1 MTNSFRLLVV
11 PFLLACAAALP
22 AWAEEKPKT
31 RTLFDG
37 KTLKNWKVTD
47 FAGHGEVKVEDGK
60 LILLYGETLT
70 GVTWAGAALPREN
83 YEIHLQAMRVDGN
96 DFFCGLT
103 FPVGKDPCSFIL
115 GGWGG
120 GVIGLSSL
128 DGYDAS
134 ENETT
139 QYQEFKSGRWHD
151 VRLRVTPAAIRVWL
165 DKKKIIDVDRAKR
178 KISIRPEV
186 ELSKPL
192 GIASWQTTA
201 AIRDL
206 TLRPLSPQEI
216 KAAQTSR
223 P

>member
-1 MTNSFRLLVV
+1 MAAPAFRFLPALL
-11 PFLLACAAALP
+11 LLAWVAARPAL
-22 AWAEEKPKT
+22 AEEKPKA

-47 FAGHGEVKVEDGK
+47 FAGHGRVEVKDGK
-60 LILLYGETLT
+60 LILPYGETLT
-70 GVTWAGAALPREN
+70 GVTWAGEALPRDN
-83 YEIHLQAMRVDGN
+83 YEIRLQAMRVDGT

-120 GVIGLSSL
+120 GVVGLSSL

-134 ENETT
+134 GNETT
-139 QYQEFKSGRWHD
+139 QYHEFKSKRWYD
-151 VRLRVTPAAIRVWL
+151 VRVRVTPKAVQVWL

-186 ELSKPL
+186 ELSQPL
-192 GIASWQTTA
+192 GVASWQTTA
-201 AIRDL
+201 AIRNI
-206 TLRPLSPQEI
+206 TLRPLASGE
-216 KAAQTSR
+216 R
-223 P
+223 